1 MMISSAC
8 SVNPLKS
15 FEPVLEKRCVYCIPF
30 HVPFLNCS
38 HYYITLTQTPP
49 LAPSFQAPTQTPAQP
64 PPSPPPH
71 ILGQIVEMGFSVA
84 QARKALSTTKDGMD
98 VQAALENL
106 LNGGSAGS
114 GSEERERESRPPPP
128 QRRVPPPAHDEPP
141 PATQRAA
148 PKGYKERERE
158 RMRMQ
163 RGENTNDPVSITEI
177 QLQADKLVSQASE
190 IGLSV
195 FSKATA
201 FLEGRAESVV
211 TAYEE
216 HVPRGVWV
224 RVARG
229 GQVDEEDLRVRLE
242 IVVSMMVARVLSRR
256 NLLRT
261 SNPTSA
267 LQQPLR
273 VLCSRTRITAI
284 L

>member
-1 MMISSAC
+1 MGT
-8 SVNPLKS
+8 KKKK
-15 FEPVLEKRCVYCIPF
+15 EKGEEKESINQHHHNDAYPHLRAMN
-30 HVPFLNCS
+30 HLS
-38 HYYITLTQTPP
+38 
-49 LAPSFQAPTQTPAQP
+49 QAP
-64 PPSPPPH
+64 
-71 ILGQIVEMGFSVA
+71 
-84 QARKALSTTKDGMD
+84 
-98 VQAALENL
+98 
-106 LNGGSAGS
+106 
-114 GSEERERESRPPPP
+114 
-128 QRRVPPPAHDEPP
+128 QRS
-141 PATQRAA
+141 A
-148 PKGYKERERE
+148 PKGTKSACAKGRLERD
-158 RMRMQ
+158 
-163 RGENTNDPVSITEI
+163 NTTNDSIAKI
-177 QLQADKLVSQASE
+177 QLHAKKLVSQASE
-190 IGLSV
+190 IGLGV